1 MLVADPLL
9 STLSFLIGWAVRLYT
24 FVIIGAVLVSWV
36 NADPWNPI
44 VRFLRAATEPV
55 FRWVRRVL
63 PFVVIGGLDLSPL
76 VVLLGLQAAQI
87 FLDRFLWQ
95 LSRGF

>member
-1 MLVADPLL
+1 MLLADPLL
-9 STLSFLIGWAVRLYT
+9 STLSFLIGWAIRLYT

-63 PFVVIGGLDLSPL
+63 PFVIIGGLDLAPL

>member
-9 STLSFLIGWAVRLYT
+9 STLSFLIRQAVWLYT
-24 FVIIGAVLVSWV
+24 LVIIGAVVVTWV
-36 NADPWNPI
+36 NADPLNPI

-87 FLDRFLWQ
+87 FLERFLWQ

>member
-1 MLVADPLL
+1 MLDPLTSAL
-9 STLSFLIGWAVRLYT
+9 IFLIDNAIKLYS
-24 FVIIGAVLVSWV
+24 FVIIGAVIVSWV

-63 PFVVIGGLDLSPL
+63 PFVVIGGFDLSPL
-76 VVLLGLQAAQI
+76 VVWFGLYAARILVVGYLGE
-87 FLDRFLWQ
+87 

>member
-1 MLVADPLL
+1 MFVTDPLF
-9 STLSFLIGWAVRLYT
+9 SALSFLIRQGIWLYSL
-24 FVIIGAVLVSWV
+24 VIIGSVLVSWV
-36 NADPWNPI
+36 NADPRNPI

-87 FLDRFLWQ
+87 FLERLLWQ
-95 LSRGF
+95 LGRGF

>member
-1 MLVADPLL
+1 MLVMDPLV
-9 STLSFLIGWAVRLYT
+9 STFSFLVRQAVWLYSL
-24 FVIIGAVLVSWV
+24 VIIGAVLVSWV

-95 LSRGF
+95 LGRGF

>member
-1 MLVADPLL
+1 MLIADPLL
-9 STLSFLIGWAVRLYT
+9 STLSFLIGWMVRLYT

-76 VVLLGLQAAQI
+76 VVLVGLQAAQI

>member
-1 MLVADPLL
+1 MFVVDP
-9 STLSFLIGWAVRLYT
+9 FFAAVRFLLRQAVWLYSLI
-24 FVIIGAVLVSWV
+24 VIGAVVVSWV

-44 VRFLRAATEPV
+44 VRFLRGATDPV
-55 FRWVRRVL
+55 FRRVRRL
-63 PFVVIGGLDLSPL
+63 IPFVVIGGIDLSPL

-87 FLDRFLWQ
+87 FVDGLLWQ

>member
-1 MLVADPLL
+1 MFVTDPLFSAL
-9 STLSFLIGWAVRLYT
+9 GFLIRQAVWLYT
-24 FVIIGAVLVSWV
+24 LVIIGAVVVSWV
-36 NADPWNPI
+36 NADAGNPI

-76 VVLLGLQAAQI
+76 VVLLALQAAQI
-87 FLDRFLWQ
+87 FLDRLLWQ
-95 LSRGF
+95 LGRGF